1 MIKLSAAIAGG
12 FLAGAGAA
20 VLLISH
26 RVPDLEL
33 ATILT
38 EPTVNRVAQAADPT
52 EQSNAL
58 TLAAIM
64 SLPGDFEQTAT
75 LYQQLRRAGRDTLRR
90 LITEADALPSTH
102 EARAAKTII
111 LARFAE
117 LDPEA
122 AMEAA
127 LASSYRDDA
136 LGAVFRAWGKY
147 DHDAA
152 LAYARGLPGRA
163 RRDAVVAILT
173 VADHLDVGSKR
184 RIAQSFSVLPMFE
197 QMQAQQSA
205 REDPAA
211 AWYEALPA
219 DGTRSDGLRTQV
231 LWEIARRWADTD
243 PQQALAAVAALP
255 KSGQRTTWLANL
267 VGHWAENDRD
277 AATAWALA
285 QPLSHERARMLA
297 NVARILA
304 EDSPRQGLEFAEALT
319 GEARQL
325 AITSAFN
332 AWAQQDARAA
342 RHWLLSLPPSPNRTS
357 MLAQSLRRLA
367 ETAPQEAVF
376 LAGMLRGRERRTAMD
391 AALRAWARDDV
402 RAAANWV
409 TRMGGR
415 AAADRESHLGDVLSI
430 WARDDALGAAAWID
444 ASGLSSGA
452 AVAAVAQH
460 YAALDPQEALDWVL
474 SQPLRIQRQAIWSVV
489 HPWARDV
496 PQSAVRAVER
506 IRDADV
512 RAGGQTAIAS
522 AWAEADPDRAL
533 RWAAS
538 LTDPDTRTRLSTQVL
553 QRWVRFDAKGAT
565 AHVRTIRNAEER
577 DAMTF
582 TLVTGLMHEDPDLS
596 EELYAKLTGTEI
608 RQTAAVALYWFW
620 RDRDP
625 ERANR
630 YRAPAGA

>member
-1 MIKLSAAIAGG
+1 MIKLGASIAIG

-20 VLLISH
+20 VLLISY
-26 RVPDLEL
+26 RAPNLEL

-38 EPTVNRVAQAADPT
+38 EPTVQRVAQDADPT

-64 SLPGDFEQTAT
+64 RLPSDFEQAAT
-75 LYQQLRRAGRDTLRR
+75 LYQQLRNASRDTLER
-90 LITEADALPSTH
+90 LLAEADALPSVH

-117 LDPEA
+117 LDPVGA
-122 AMEAA
+122 VEAA
-127 LASSYRDDA
+127 LASSHGDDA
-136 LGAVFRAWGKY
+136 LLGVFAAWGKY

-152 LAYARGLPGRA
+152 LAYARRLPAPVRG
-163 RRDAVVAILT
+163 DAVVAILT
-173 VADHLDVGSKR
+173 VADDLDVGSKR
-184 RIAQSFSVLPMFE
+184 RIAQSFSVLPVFE

-205 REDPAA
+205 HEDPAA

-219 DGTRSDGLRTQV
+219 DGTRSDGLRSQV
-231 LWEIARRWADTD
+231 LWEIARHWADTD

-267 VGHWAENDRD
+267 VGHWAQNDPD

-285 QPLSHERARMLA
+285 QPQSHERARMLA

-304 EDSPRQGLEFAEALT
+304 QDSPRQGLEFAEALT

-342 RHWLLSLPPSPNRTS
+342 WRWVVFLPPSPNRTS

-367 ETAPQEAVF
+367 VTAPEEAVF
-376 LAGMLRGRERRTAMD
+376 LARMLRGHERRTAMD

-409 TRMGGR
+409 AYMGGQ
-415 AAADRESHLGDVLSI
+415 AAADRESHLRGVLSI
-430 WARDDALGAAAWID
+430 WARDDAVGAAAWID
-444 ASGLSSGA
+444 ASSLSSGA
-452 AVAAVAQH
+452 AVSAVAQH
-460 YAALDPQEALDWVL
+460 YADLDPQEALDWVL
-474 SQPLRIQRQAIWSVV
+474 SQPRAIQRQAIWAVV
-489 HPWARDV
+489 HSWAREA
-496 PQSAVRAVER
+496 PLAAVRAVAR
-506 IRDADV
+506 IRDTDV
-512 RAGGQTAIAS
+512 RAGGHAAIAS
-522 AWAEADPDRAL
+522 AWGEADPDRAL
-533 RWAAS
+533 RWVTSLSDPNARRQLAA
-538 LTDPDTRTRLSTQVL
+538 QVL
-553 QRWVRFDAKGAT
+553 RLWVRFDAKAAT
-565 AHVRTIRNAEER
+565 ARVRKMRNANER
-577 DAMTF
+577 DEMML
-582 TLVTGLMHEDPDLS
+582 TLITTLLYEDPALS
-596 EELYAKLTGTEI
+596 EELYLKLTDAQV
-608 RQTAAVALYWFW
+608 RQRAAAALYRYW

-625 ERANR
+625 GRADR
-630 YRAPAGA
+630 YRALAGV